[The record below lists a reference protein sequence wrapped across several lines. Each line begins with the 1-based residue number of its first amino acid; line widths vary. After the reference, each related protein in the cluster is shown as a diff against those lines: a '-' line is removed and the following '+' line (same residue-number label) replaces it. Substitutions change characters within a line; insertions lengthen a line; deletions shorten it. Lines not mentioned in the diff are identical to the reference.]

1 MNILFLILI
10 IVASVLLGLIVLI
23 QNPKGGG
30 LAGNI
35 AGFSNQFM
43 GVKQTTDVLEKGTWI
58 LAGIVAA
65 LCLFSALLINNGAK
79 TEDNLIKGINPGT
92 TTTAPAQQAPAPGA
106 TPQQTQPAPVQ
117 PAPAQQK

>member
-1 MNILFLILI
+1 MLILFVILI
-10 IVASVLLGLIVLI
+10 IVASIVLTFLVLV

-58 LAGIVAA
+58 FGTIIAV
-65 LCLFSALLINNGAK
+65 LCIISSIFISGATGDSELDNINTNV
-79 TEDNLIKGINPGT
+79 PV
-92 TTTAPAQQAPAPGA
+92 TAPPPAQNPANSVPL
-106 TPQQTQPAPVQ
+106 QQTQPA
-117 PAPAQQK
+117 AGDTNN